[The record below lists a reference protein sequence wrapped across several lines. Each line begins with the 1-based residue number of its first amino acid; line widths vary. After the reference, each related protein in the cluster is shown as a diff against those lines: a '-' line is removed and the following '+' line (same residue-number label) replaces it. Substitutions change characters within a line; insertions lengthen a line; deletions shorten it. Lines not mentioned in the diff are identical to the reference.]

1 MKKDISSENYQSN
14 CFIGHDL
21 ECKPQRNL
29 ASYLLATVLIIFLSS
44 HSSRAQVEQAQVGF
58 RFLQNPVSAEAMGK
72 AGSGVATM
80 TNSDAIYWNPAG
92 IGWIKKQ
99 IDLNVN
105 YTVGIANI
113 NYLAPSVAVKVGDF
127 GVIAF
132 DGIIMDYGTFYGTR
146 RANNAEGYVETGTF
160 SPQAFAFGV
169 GFSQKISDHFSY
181 GVHVKYAYQN
191 LGSAWVGTAGT
202 GISDPNLQIAAIKY
216 ARGEPA
222 FDVGAYYDFLFH
234 GIRFGASLQNV
245 SRQIT
250 YEQQSFLMPF
260 AVNFGLTVAPLSFLM
275 SDGSASSHSLIIS
288 VESTHPRD
296 FNESVHFGAE
306 YDFAKILSLRAGY
319 MTGLDQRGLT
329 AGLGLSEDFAGSTL
343 HVDYAYEP
351 FGVFGAVHYISFGM
365 AY

>member
-1 MKKDISSENYQSN
+1 MKKNI
-14 CFIGHDL
+14 
-21 ECKPQRNL
+21 
-29 ASYLLATVLIIFLSS
+29 SYLVAAVAVIVLSS
-44 HSSRAQVEQAQVGF
+44 HNLKAQVEQAQVGF
-58 RFLQNPVSAEAMGK
+58 RFLENPVSAEAMGK

-92 IGWIKKQ
+92 IGWIEKQ
-99 IDLNVN
+99 IDLNFN

-127 GVIAF
+127 GVVSF

-169 GFSQKISDHFSY
+169 GFSQKVSDHFSY

-202 GISDPNLQIAAIKY
+202 GISDPNLQIATVKY

-222 FDVGAYYDFLFH
+222 FDVGALYNFLFH

-351 FGVFGAVHYISFGM
+351 FGVFGAVNYISFGV